1 MLTAILFQQ
10 VNKFFSQVLSTIM
23 ISNIFILLN
32 VMNLKKNK
40 VYKQSAS
47 VTTKYR
53 EILLSLPQ
61 VKIDYWKSPRGYSG
75 FKVMEMI
82 EWSQKSRPNKIPRA
96 SSKTPKNLWTKN

>member
-1 MLTAILFQQ
+1 MLTAILFQR
-10 VNKFFSQVLSTIM
+10 VKKFFSQVLSTIM

-32 VMNLKKNK
+32 VMNLKNE

-47 VTTKYR
+47 VITKYIITLSKCYHGKG

-75 FKVMEMI
+75 FQVMGMI
-82 EWSQKSRPNKIPRA
+82 EWSQKSRPK
-96 SSKTPKNLWTKN
+96 

>member
-10 VNKFFSQVLSTIM
+10 VKKFFSQVLSTIM

-32 VMNLKKNK
+32 VMNLKDE

-47 VTTKYR
+47 VITKYIITLSKCCHGKG

-61 VKIDYWKSPRGYSG
+61 IKID
-75 FKVMEMI
+75 
-82 EWSQKSRPNKIPRA
+82 
-96 SSKTPKNLWTKN
+96 